1 MSVPAAFDYHPATS
15 VNEAIALLQQ
25 YGDDA
30 KLLAG
35 GHSLIPTMK
44 LRLAQP
50 AHLIDISRISGLAY
64 IHEESGAIA
73 VGAMTTYRMIE
84 LSDVLQQHFPLLRDA
99 ASVIGDQQVRNRGT
113 IGGSIAHSDPA
124 ADMPGVVLA
133 LKADI
138 MVQGPSGVRTIKAD
152 DFFLDLFA
160 TTLQPDEIVTE
171 IRFAIPPARTGSSYK
186 KLENK
191 ASHYAVVGC
200 AAVVTLDTD
209 GTCSSASVVITGASV
224 KPTRASAV
232 ESALVGKKLDEST
245 AADAASHAADGLEV
259 VEDLHGSKNY
269 RAQMAAVMTRR
280 SILAAAER
288 AS

>member
-25 YGDDA
+25 YGEDA

-50 AHLIDISRISGLAY
+50 AHLVDLGRISGLAY
-64 IHEESGAIA
+64 IREENGAVA

-84 LSDVLQQHFPLLRDA
+84 QSDVLRQHFALLPEGT
-99 ASVIGDQQVRNRGT
+99 SMIGDQQVRNRGT

-124 ADMPGVVLA
+124 ADMPGIVLA

-138 MVQGPSGVRTIKAD
+138 MVQGPGGVRTIRAD
-152 DFFLDLFA
+152 DFFQDLFA
-160 TTLQPDEIVTE
+160 TALRPGEIVTE
-171 IRFAIPPARTGSSYK
+171 IRFALPPARTGSAYT
-186 KLENK
+186 KLANK

-224 KPTRASAV
+224 KPTRAGAV
-232 ESALVGKKLDEST
+232 EAALVGKQPNEAS
-245 AADAASHAADGLEV
+245 AADAASHAADGLEL
-259 VEDLHGSKNY
+259 VEDLHGSKAY
-269 RAQMAAVMTRR
+269 RGQMATVMARR
-280 SILAAAER
+280 AILKAADR
-288 AS
+288 A